1 MKIKILTIVIGL
13 LLYENAQ
20 ARELVIIANK
30 AYPSG
35 NIVVAA
41 LKDVY
46 RGEKT
51 VEGGVKI
58 RPIDQE
64 GSVIEK
70 KFLEKVLGTAI
81 DRYKGY
87 WIKRIF
93 QDGAVPPVKK
103 KSSGAVVESVKQE
116 PGLIGYIWKDEVDP
130 KDTDIKV
137 LFVMEIGD

>member
-1 MKIKILTIVIGL
+1 MKIKILIIAIGL

-20 ARELVIIANK
+20 ARELAIIANK
-30 AYPSG
+30 AYPTGS
-35 NIVVAA
+35 IAIAA

-64 GSVIEK
+64 ESMIEK
-70 KFLEKVLGTAI
+70 KFLEKVLGTTI

-93 QDGAVPPVKK
+93 QDGGVPPVKK
-103 KSSGAVVESVKQE
+103 KSSGAVMESVKQE
-116 PGLIGYIWKDEVDP
+116 AGWIGYIWKDEVDP
-130 KDTDIKV
+130 KDNEIKV
-137 LFVMEIGD
+137 LLTVEVGD

>member
-1 MKIKILTIVIGL
+1 MKIKILIVAIGL
-13 LLYENAQ
+13 LLNENAQ
-20 ARELVIIANK
+20 AREMAIIANK

-35 NIVVAA
+35 SIAIAV

-64 GSVIEK
+64 ESVIEK
-70 KFLEKVLGTAI
+70 KFLEKVLGTTI

-103 KSSGAVVESVKQE
+103 KSSGAVAESVKQE

-137 LFVMEIGD
+137 LLVIEIGD